1 MSRVERLAVLLLALC
16 AGLPAVRAQDGNKSA
31 AASLRPTGPVTIK
44 ADRAEWEKGGAMVYT
59 GNVRLES
66 GDLKLGGSRLM
77 LKQFESGEFEARV
90 EGEPA
95 TLDHVGI
102 AANADGTRPPVAAK
116 AKQLTYDSRSDI
128 VEIVGE
134 AVLTRG
140 ADEIQGEK
148 VRYDVARRR
157 IEAAGG
163 VQIVIQPPAK
173 KSEAAA
179 PAPEPKDPAAP
190 VPAVVP

>member
-1 MSRVERLAVLLLALC
+1 MSRVRRIAIVLLTLC
-16 AGLPAVRAQDGNKSA
+16 AGLPAARAQDNSKPTV
-31 AASLRPTGPVTIK
+31 ASLRPTGPVTIN

-66 GDLKLGGSRLM
+66 GELKLGGARLM

-90 EGEPA
+90 DGEPA
-95 TLDHVGI
+95 TLDHAGLS
-102 AANADGTRPPVAAK
+102 ANADGTRPPVSAK
-116 AKQLTYDSRSDI
+116 AKQLTYDSRNDI
-128 VEIVGE
+128 VEIVGD

-140 ADEIQGEK
+140 TDEIKGDK

-173 KSEAAA
+173 KGAAVPGADAKTPAMSPPAAA
-179 PAPEPKDPAAP
+179 P
-190 VPAVVP
+190 

>member
-1 MSRVERLAVLLLALC
+1 MSRVERMAVFLLALS
-16 AGLPAVRAQDGNKSA
+16 AVLPAARAQDSGST
-31 AASLRPTGPVTIK
+31 AASLRPTGPVTIN

-66 GDLKLGGSRLM
+66 ADLKLTGAKLM

-90 EGEPA
+90 DGSPA
-95 TLDHVGI
+95 TLDHAGI
-102 AANADGTRPPVAAK
+102 ATGGNGGARPPVSAK
-116 AKQLTYDSRSDI
+116 AKQLTYDSRSEI
-128 VEIVGE
+128 VEIAGE

-140 ADEIQGEK
+140 TDEVKGDK
-148 VRYDVARRR
+148 VRYDVAHRR

-173 KSEAAA
+173 KDAGGQAPSPKTPAVPA
-179 PAPEPKDPAAP
+179 PATAP
-190 VPAVVP
+190 